1 MASLKL
7 VRSPISRVLFDSWF
21 QAIAPRQENERL
33 RKFVLGSGSWRSYI
47 VRTPQIIVMNFRG
60 SMKPLLKVLR
70 TIIIE
75 YFKHRN

>member
-33 RKFVLGSGSWRSYI
+33 RKFVLGSGRWRSYI
-47 VRTPQIIVMNFRG
+47 VRTPHYSHEFQRFYETTPDGTLDN
-60 SMKPLLKVLR
+60 
-70 TIIIE
+70 
-75 YFKHRN
+75 YY

>member
-33 RKFVLGSGSWRSYI
+33 RKLILF
-47 VRTPQIIVMNFRG
+47 
-60 SMKPLLKVLR
+60 KVVVGGDH
-70 TIIIE
+70 I
-75 YFKHRN
+75 

>member
-33 RKFVLGSGSWRSYI
+33 RKFVLGSGRWRSYI
-47 VRTPQIIVMNFRG
+47 VRTPQINYSHEFQRFYETTPEG
-60 SMKPLLKVLR
+60 TSDN
-70 TIIIE
+70 
-75 YFKHRN
+75 YY